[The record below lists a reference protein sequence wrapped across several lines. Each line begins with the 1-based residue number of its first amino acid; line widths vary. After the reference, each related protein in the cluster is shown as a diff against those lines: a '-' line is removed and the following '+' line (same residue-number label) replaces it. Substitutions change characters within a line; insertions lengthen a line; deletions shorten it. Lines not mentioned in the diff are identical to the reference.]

1 MYFALLEFRR
11 CPPCDVEFRKLVTD
25 LILCSVFLLKAFMPD
40 EVVQILNKCAAE
52 IEQHL
57 HAIIAPQ
64 TNQHVVTIHS
74 LLDTLVQ
81 ARISRD
87 NMAALRLLHKVSFFS
102 CRFIF

>member
-1 MYFALLEFRR
+1 MYLVLLEFRL
-11 CPPCDVEFRKLVTD
+11 CPPCNAEFWKLVTD
-25 LILCSVFLLKAFMPD
+25 LILCPVLLLKAFMPD

-87 NMAALRLLHKVSFFS
+87 NMAALRLLHKVGFLSS
-102 CRFIF
+102 CLIF